1 MIFQISIGI
10 AFFFFLGILGMLY
23 NDSAKKFNYRKN
35 RIKKVCESAVKA
47 GKEENGFNIYK
58 ILSKIGQAI
67 VNANVIPQKTVDEI
81 LQSISKNPEF
91 GKSVFYIFIASKV
104 IFFSIGLSAA
114 IYMFFFRPAGMMYH
128 VLLPLALPIVG
139 VMLPDFV
146 LNIMHKKYL
155 AGVEKGMPQALDL
168 LIICAESGMPVE
180 VSMIRVARDM
190 QKLNKDVA
198 NEFRLTVQ
206 DMQMTSDRY
215 EVFRRLAKRTGLSVM
230 KQLSSI
236 LIQSLETGTPLAD
249 AFRTLSEDIKQDE
262 MLRYQ
267 TRAAQLPVFM
277 TLPMIVLILPVLFIV
292 VLGPVAVKF
301 MK

>member
-1 MIFQISIGI
+1 MILQITIGI
-10 AFFFFLGILGMLY
+10 VLFLSLGVLGVLY
-23 NDSAKKFNYRKN
+23 NNSAKKFNYRKG
-35 RIKKVCESAVKA
+35 RIKKVCESAVKVK
-47 GKEENGFNIYK
+47 KEDGEFNIYK
-58 ILSKIGQAI
+58 ILSKVGQAI
-67 VNANVIPQKTVDEI
+67 VQANVIPKKTVDEI
-81 LQSISKNPEF
+81 LQNISKNAEF
-91 GKSVFYIFIASKV
+91 NKNVFFIFIASKV
-104 IFFSIGLSAA
+104 IFFTIGLSIG
-114 IYMFFFRPAGMMYH
+114 IYLFFFRSGGGMSH
-128 VLLPLALPIVG
+128 ILLPMALPILG
-139 VMLPDFV
+139 VMLPD
-146 LNIMHKKYL
+146 LILSIMHKKYL

-180 VSMIRVARDM
+180 VSMIRIARDM

-215 EVFRRLAKRTGLSVM
+215 EVFRQLARRTGLSVM

-236 LIQSLETGTPLAD
+236 LIQSLETGTPLSD
-249 AFRTLSEDIKQDE
+249 AFRTLSEDIKQDQ

-292 VLGPVAVKF
+292 VLGPVAVQF
-301 MK
+301 ME

>member
-1 MIFQISIGI
+1 MIFQVSIGI
-10 AFFFFLGILGMLY
+10 ALFVSLLVLGMFY
-23 NDSAKKFNYRKN
+23 NSNAKKFNHRKN
-35 RIKKVCESAVKA
+35 RIKKVRESAINVAK
-47 GKEENGFNIYK
+47 GDGSFNVYK
-58 ILSKIGQAI
+58 VLSKIGQVI
-67 VNANVIPQKTVDEI
+67 VNANVIPKKTIDDI
-81 LQSISKNPEF
+81 LRSISKNPEF
-91 GKSVFYIFIASKV
+91 NSGVFYIFIGAKV
-104 IFFSIGLSAA
+104 ISLFLGLSCAV
-114 IYMFFFRPAGMMYH
+114 YLFFFRSGGFFSH
-128 VLLPLALPIVG
+128 IFLPLALPVLG
-139 VMLPDFV
+139 MMLPDLV
-146 LNIMHKKYL
+146 LSLIHKNYL

-190 QKLNKDVA
+190 QQLNKDVA

-206 DMQMTSDRY
+206 DMQLISDRY
-215 EVFRRLAKRTGLSVM
+215 EVFRQLARRTGLSVM

-236 LIQSLETGTPLAD
+236 LIQSLETGTPLAE
-249 AFRTLSEDIKQDE
+249 AFRTLSEDIKQEE

-277 TLPMIVLILPVLFIV
+277 TVPMIVLILPVLFIV